1 MLLSF
6 FMIRLKRLNLTTFLN
21 QNQHKRII
29 NQAKAFILYLQVKK
43 YSPSPVRYQKL
54 LSDKV
59 LVFPK
64 DMTTQLFYFSIFPN
78 SYDFSTIFLSIFLCM
93 YLSFQTPFI
102 LFDFIVLVIMN
113 NTLIV
118 LHMPA
123 KKGVNKFEMNRISA
137 KRCIKSFAI
146 KQNTFI
152 FQISFRLN
160 ANLCFNF
167 EDRVRFTNVYL

>member
-1 MLLSF
+1 
-6 FMIRLKRLNLTTFLN
+6 MIFN
-21 QNQHKRII
+21 
-29 NQAKAFILYLQVKK
+29 
-43 YSPSPVRYQKL
+43 
-54 LSDKV
+54 
-59 LVFPK
+59 
-64 DMTTQLFYFSIFPN
+64 YFSF
-78 SYDFSTIFLSIFLCM
+78 YFLCM
-93 YLSFQTPFI
+93 YLLSLSFQTPFI

-167 EDRVRFTNVYL
+167 EDRVRFTNVYLQMLTLVILQMIIKQLDASLSVLQQDEDVKYFGGSFKLTLDKKYFTFKKESVKIIIILKDRTLKGKCWVFKRNMSTN